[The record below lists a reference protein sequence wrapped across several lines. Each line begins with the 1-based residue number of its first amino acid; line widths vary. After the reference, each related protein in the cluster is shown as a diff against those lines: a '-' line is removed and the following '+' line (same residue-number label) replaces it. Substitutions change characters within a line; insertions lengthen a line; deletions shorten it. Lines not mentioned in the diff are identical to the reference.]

1 MVHRFSSSLPSLG
14 GWMASVVLGKVKEE
28 MSIMGA
34 MEQLGSRMAR
44 LTRRS
49 PSLTVDNS

>member
-1 MVHRFSSSLPSLG
+1 MVHCFSSALPRLS
-14 GWMASVVLGKVKEE
+14 GWMANVVLGKVKEE

-34 MEQLGSRMAR
+34 MKHLGSRMAR

-49 PSLTVDNS
+49 PSLTADNS